1 MHRRSRC
8 RRHVLLVRA
17 DRSSDTTTAPPA
29 VARLRTGHVRR
40 RTGCYVVAGHVR
52 HSRRSI
58 PKYWTYRTV
67 RTDITEEEAPR
78 SSYPSYTSASTQYN
92 SRSSLTRTSST
103 LLLYKTIEQPQNC
116 LGLGVQ
122 LLVLTKTW
130 HYHVARAL
138 FMGRARASSTRSLV
152 HARRHR
158 NVRRR
163 HASPIRTCGRV
174 VRRRSAWR
182 PGNGAAWH
190 AITIS
195 SLRRHM
201 TRPERTDAHCTD
213 NCDVS
218 CVYGRPSS
226 IQGGGGGSSR
236 QEGEACRADR
246 DGCPAHACVRVTNGA
261 ATASGHSQQ
270 QSFGRSAHHEDF
282 LLGKC

>member
-1 MHRRSRC
+1 
-8 RRHVLLVRA
+8 VLLVRA

-122 LLVLTKTW
+122 LLVLTKTVRAQAPLARSCT
-130 HYHVARAL
+130 HDATVTYVADMPL
-138 FMGRARASSTRSLV
+138 RS
-152 HARRHR
+152 
-158 NVRRR
+158 VRVDVW
-163 HASPIRTCGRV
+163 S
-174 VRRRSAWR
+174 
-182 PGNGAAWH
+182 GAA
-190 AITIS
+190 ARGGRGTA
-195 SLRRHM
+195 LRGM
-201 TRPERTDAHCTD
+201 LLLL
-213 NCDVS
+213 
-218 CVYGRPSS
+218 
-226 IQGGGGGSSR
+226 
-236 QEGEACRADR
+236 
-246 DGCPAHACVRVTNGA
+246 A
-261 ATASGHSQQ
+261 A
-270 QSFGRSAHHEDF
+270 SA
-282 LLGKC
+282 GT